1 MDGLSAWLALLV
13 MGAYHGLNPGMG
25 WLFAVALGLQ
35 QQDDRAIRRALIPIS
50 LGHMAA
56 LAMIAALL
64 GVGQAF
70 WHLGSL
76 RSLTALALVAFG
88 SYKLFRYSRHPRW
101 FGMRVNAGQLFA
113 WSFLMAGAHGAGLM
127 AAPFLLG
134 LGGVTAFAIA
144 CAAQLGLD
152 HSLPAALRPE
162 AVAPLAV
169 WAAAIGLHTLAMLG
183 VMALVA
189 HLVYR
194 KFGLMVLRWG
204 WINFDLIWA
213 AALLVVGGIAFVHAV

>member
-1 MDGLSAWLALLV
+1 

-35 QQDDRAIRRALIPIS
+35 QQDGRAIGRALIPIS

-101 FGMRVNAGQLFA
+101 FGMRVN
-113 WSFLMAGAHGAGLM
+113 
-127 AAPFLLG
+127 
-134 LGGVTAFAIA
+134 
-144 CAAQLGLD
+144 
-152 HSLPAALRPE
+152 E
-162 AVAPLAV
+162 
-169 WAAAIGLHTLAMLG
+169 IGRASCRER
-183 VMALVA
+183 V
-189 HLVYR
+189 
-194 KFGLMVLRWG
+194 
-204 WINFDLIWA
+204 
-213 AALLVVGGIAFVHAV
+213 